1 MKAAGRIVRDVV
13 RPYLSMRASRLDS
26 DPVRKCWDL
35 NVSTYLWDWFVT
47 GPESKLQ
54 NRAEL
59 FTASLAEE
67 FERLRQSR

>member
-13 RPYLSMRASRLDS
+13 RPYLSMRVFTIRLRPCARMLGLERFNALS
-26 DPVRKCWDL
+26 EQ
-35 NVSTYLWDWFVT
+35 FVT
-47 GPESKLQ
+47 GPESKLP